1 MPTTPRSAR
10 RALLSAALLL
20 AAAAASAAPSVGPGT
35 ARGEV
40 PEPGVERPATD
51 PRSAYLA
58 VLGELR
64 ATGQHYAVLAHLQ
77 SFEAEFGESPDTLM
91 LRADALRATG
101 QGEAAGRVYTRLL
114 TTPRA
119 AAGHHGLGLLAGA
132 RGDMAQAATLLG
144 RAVALEP
151 TNPVLQSDLGYALIA
166 GQRLGEARGPIFTA
180 AQLAPNDPRI
190 LANLALYHAS
200 VGDRAAA
207 ESVLARPG
215 ISEASRQII
224 RSMLAPPA
232 VPAPRSPEP
241 PRAEGLNLQFDY
253 RLPQVRGP
261 VAAPPPSPAS
271 PAPVPLPGAPR

>member
-1 MPTTPRSAR
+1 MPTTPWSAR
-10 RALLSAALLL
+10 RALLSATLLL

-35 ARGEV
+35 VRGEAS
-40 PEPGVERPATD
+40 EPGVERPATD

-114 TTPRA
+114 ATPRA

-200 VGDRAAA
+200 VGDRVAA

-232 VPAPRSPEP
+232 APAPRSPEP

>member
-1 MPTTPRSAR
+1 MHPPLAFPLSR
-10 RALLSAALLL
+10 RLLAGLLL
-20 AAAAASAAPSVGPGT
+20 AAAPVLAAPGIGPGT
-35 ARGEV
+35 GRSDGA
-40 PEPGVERPATD
+40 EPGVDRPATD

-132 RGDMAQAATLLG
+132 RGDMTQAATLLG

-200 VGDRAAA
+200 VGDRTAA

-224 RSMLAPPA
+224 RGMLAPPA
-232 VPAPRSPEP
+232 APAPRSPEP
-241 PRAEGLNLQFDY
+241 PSAEALNLQFDY
-253 RLPQVRGP
+253 RLPQPRKP
-261 VAAPPPSPAS
+261 VAATPPSSATVPPPGAS
-271 PAPVPLPGAPR
+271 R